1 MGCFVP
7 GGKLCSVD
15 GFKHLP
21 ATVMLAELA
30 VSRYESFVPR
40 ADLPT
45 PTPPL
50 SSNRADMVRQE
61 HFLKEIEA
69 IRRRLLALE
78 DNKAESKTIGVTPDI
93 ITPVQFR
100 SIAVEESAAKAEE
113 VSGS

>member
-7 GGKLCSVD
+7 GGQLCSVD
-15 GFKHLP
+15 GFKHFASHGNDSRASCVSLRIICSTCRP
-21 ATVMLAELA
+21 AYPDI
-30 VSRYESFVPR
+30 S
-40 ADLPT
+40 
-45 PTPPL
+45 L
-50 SSNRADMVRQE
+50 SSNRADLVRQE

-78 DNKAESKTIGVTPDI
+78 DNKAESKTIGVTPDT